1 MANPVTKEREQRSWQ
16 RLPYPTTLTLCLL
29 ALGIGVAALLGW
41 KVLLT
46 LDFIIL
52 LLCGLDYT
60 MTLKGG
66 NIEVERV
73 CPPHF
78 SSGIEHDIEIVLRNT
93 GPADRKVQVR
103 DQTPKEWEP
112 APVLKALVPGR
123 SSLSL
128 DYRLTPFQRGE
139 YGFGDLFLRVE
150 GPLGLMLKPIRF
162 RAARQVRVYPSLQ
175 PLRYA
180 DLATYRRV
188 AYKWGLRP
196 TKWRGEGRE
205 FESLREY
212 VEGDDPRKI
221 HWKAT
226 ARLGRPIVQQYQ
238 TEKNQIVMILLDVG
252 RLMSAESE
260 GKTKL
265 DHALEAAVHLA
276 HTALSGGDQVGILAF
291 ADRVISFIPPR
302 GTPEQLQLILEGT
315 ISLRPALVEPQYEQ
329 AFLWLRSQV
338 RRRSLAVIYT
348 DLLDEVAS
356 ENLLAAVSLLRPLH
370 LPLCVAIRESEWD
383 ELLARP
389 PSKVQGVYERAVLQE
404 LLRQRS
410 KALGGLVQKGALAM
424 DLPPSKLSIG
434 TMERYLEVK
443 RRGLL

>member
-1 MANPVTKEREQRSWQ
+1 MANPVKNEQEQRFWQ
-16 RLPYPTTLTLCLL
+16 RLPFPTTLTLCLL

-52 LLCGLDYT
+52 LLCCLDYSK
-60 MTLKGG
+60 TLKDGT
-66 NIEVERV
+66 IEAERV
-73 CPPHF
+73 CPQHF
-78 SSGIEHDIEIVLRNT
+78 SSSIEHDIEIVLRNT
-93 GPADRKVQVR
+93 GPASRKVQVR
-103 DQTPKEWEP
+103 DQTPKQWEP
-112 APVLKALVPGR
+112 APVLKGLVPGR

-150 GPLGLMLKPIRF
+150 GPLGLMLKPVRLK
-162 RAARQVRVYPSLQ
+162 AAREVRVYPRLK
-175 PLRYA
+175 PLRCA

-188 AYKWGLRP
+188 AHKWGLRP

-226 ARLGRPIVQQYQ
+226 ARLDRPIVQQYQ
-238 TEKNQIVMILLDVG
+238 AEKNQIVMILLDVG

-260 GKTKL
+260 GRTKL

-276 HTALSGGDQVGILAF
+276 HTAISGGDQAGILAF

-315 ISLRPALVEPQYEQ
+315 ISLRPALVESQYEQ
-329 AFLWLRSQV
+329 ALLWLRSQV
-338 RRRSLAVIYT
+338 RRRSLVVIYT

-356 ENLLAAVSLLRPLH
+356 ENLLSAVSLLRPLH

-383 ELLARP
+383 ELLTHP
-389 PSKVQGVYERAVLQE
+389 PTKVEGVYERAVLQE

-424 DLPPSKLSIG
+424 DLPPSKLAIG

>member
-1 MANPVTKEREQRSWQ
+1 MAESLPTEQVRSFLEEIP
-16 RLPYPTTLTLCLL
+16 LPTMLTLCFV
-29 ALGIGVAALLGW
+29 ALGIAAASFWDWEVVVA
-41 KVLLT
+41 
-46 LDFIIL
+46 LDFGIL

-66 NIEVERV
+66 NIEAERV

-78 SSGIEHDIEIVLRNT
+78 SSGIEYDVEIVLRNT
-93 GPADRKVQVR
+93 GPANRKVQVR

-112 APVLKALVPGR
+112 APVLKAVVPGR

-150 GPLGLMLKPIRF
+150 GPLGLMLKPIRLG
-162 RAARQVRVYPSLQ
+162 AAREVKVYPRLQ
-175 PLRYA
+175 PWRYA

-188 AYKWGLRP
+188 AYKWGPRP

-226 ARLGRPIVQQYQ
+226 ARLDRPIVQQYQ

-265 DHALEAAVHLA
+265 DHALEAAIHLA
-276 HTALSGGDQVGILAF
+276 HTTLSGGDQVGMLAF

-302 GTPEQLQLILEGT
+302 GTPEQLRLILEGT
-315 ISLRPALVEPQYEQ
+315 VSLRPALVEPQYEQ
-329 AFLWLRSQV
+329 ALLWLRSQV
-338 RRRSLAVIYT
+338 RRRSLVVIYT

-410 KALGGLVQKGALAM
+410 KALGGLVQKGALVM
-424 DLPPSKLSIG
+424 DLPPSKLSTG
-434 TMERYLEVK
+434 TVERYLEVK

>member
-1 MANPVTKEREQRSWQ
+1 MNSETRFQ
-16 RLPYPTTLTLCLL
+16 RLWEKIPFPTMLTLCLV

-52 LLCGLDYT
+52 LLCCLDYT
-60 MTLKGG
+60 LTFKGG
-66 NIEVERV
+66 AIEAERV
-73 CPPHF
+73 CPPHL

-93 GPADRKVQVR
+93 GPASRKVQVR

-112 APVLKALVPGR
+112 APVLKAVVPGR

-128 DYRLTPFQRGE
+128 AYPLTPSQRGE

-150 GPLGLMLKPIRF
+150 GPLGLMLKPLRLKS
-162 RAARQVRVYPSLQ
+162 ARGVRVYPRLQ

-188 AYKWGLRP
+188 AHKWGLRP

-226 ARLGRPIVQQYQ
+226 ARLDRPIVQQYQ
-238 TEKNQIVMILLDVG
+238 AEKNQIVMILLDVG

-276 HTALSGGDQVGILAF
+276 HTAILGGDQAGILAF

-302 GTPEQLQLILEGT
+302 GTPEQLQLILEET
-315 ISLRPALVEPQYEQ
+315 ISLRPTLVEPQYEQ
-329 AFLWLRSQV
+329 ALLWLRSQV
-338 RRRSLAVIYT
+338 RRRSLVVIYT

-424 DLPPSKLSIG
+424 DLPPSKLSMG